1 MRILITDTHFGVKQN
16 SINWLNSQLDFIY
29 KQLIPYIK
37 SQKGYKQLIHL
48 GDVFDSRSTISTYVA
63 TKVIEAVRDLRSCVD
78 DFIIIGGNHDFY
90 SPNSDSI
97 DTVNLLLG
105 NLDIRIVTKDFLH
118 EGDSLYVPWYK
129 WLSHIDGDN
138 TIKDFCKEHEIKNI
152 FTHADI
158 IRTPINISGVNV
170 YSGHTHIPYIK
181 GVIRNLGSCYS
192 LDFGDSNSPRGFYV
206 LDGDKL
212 EFIENNESI
221 KFHRLYNEDIFKN
234 DSFIEDHDY
243 IELYISQNN
252 MVMQNYIDRIN
263 YFTKTYKHIWI
274 IPQIASNDN
283 LDNEKIENYDIE
295 ALTREMIPEELKGK
309 FEMVLSQINN

>member
-1 MRILITDTHFGVKQN
+1 MKIMITDTHFGVKQN

-29 KQLIPYIK
+29 KQLIPYIN

-63 TKVIEAVRDLRSCVD
+63 TKVIEAFKDLRDCVD

-97 DTVNLLLG
+97 DTVNLLLS
-105 NLDIRIVTKDFLH
+105 NLDIQIVTKDFYW
-118 EGDSLYVPWYK
+118 EADSLFVPWYK
-129 WLSHIDGDN
+129 WLEHIEGDD
-138 TIKDFCKEHEIKNI
+138 TIREFCKEHEINNI

-158 IRTPINISGVNV
+158 VHTPINISGVNV

-206 LDGDKL
+206 LDAGKL
-212 EFIENNESI
+212 EFIKNKESI
-221 KFHRLYNEDIFKN
+221 KFHRLYNEEIFNN
-234 DSFIEDHDY
+234 DSFINPQDY

-252 MVMQNYIDRIN
+252 MALPNYMDRIN

-274 IPQIASNDN
+274 IPQVSINENSNDVF
-283 LDNEKIENYDIE
+283 ESYDIE
-295 ALTREMIPEELKGK
+295 AITKEMIPEELKEK
-309 FEMVLSQINN
+309 FDLVLQQLEC